1 MNNHYRKIALVC
13 SLSFAASLFAGALA
27 GCKTTS
33 NPSGV
38 VSVGGH
44 QIDPQATG
52 KAVQI
57 AAKYGALETIRQKP
71 ETRTYFQLSATAI
84 AAVIASGD
92 YSSTNLTTSLDTVTG
107 NNDVST
113 AIADALG
120 LYQDFFGKLVADK
133 LEGQSPYTVP
143 VLTGL
148 AAGIQQAVN
157 QTAPAP

>member
-1 MNNHYRKIALVC
+1 MKKIL
-13 SLSFAASLFAGALA
+13 FAAAFPFILAAALIVCA
-27 GCKTTS
+27 GCKTNT

-44 QIDPQATG
+44 PIDPQATG

-71 ETRTYFQLSATAI
+71 ETRTYFQLSAGAI

-92 YSSTNLTTSLDTVTG
+92 YSSTNLTGSLNTFTG
-107 NNDVST
+107 NNDVSL
-113 AIADALG
+113 AIADALS
-120 LYQDFFGKLVADK
+120 LYQDFFGKLVAEK

-148 AAGIQQAVN
+148 AAGIQQAVDM
-157 QTAPAP
+157 TAP